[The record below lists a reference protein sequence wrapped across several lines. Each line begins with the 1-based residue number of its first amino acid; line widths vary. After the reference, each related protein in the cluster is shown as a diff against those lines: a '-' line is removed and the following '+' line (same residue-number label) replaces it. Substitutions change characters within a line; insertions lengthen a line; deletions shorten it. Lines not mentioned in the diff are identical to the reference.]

1 MPKGVKGSGIAHKPT
16 ETHHIKQ
23 SGKWFAN
30 QEDADAYR
38 ERQNVLRRAK
48 RAGFGTSPDEIK
60 KFLRSEE
67 IHRKTIIE
75 RKKQEARDKQERD
88 RIRAEHGLHP
98 RAHVTGRYAAHVAR
112 EEGRRVLA
120 ASNQARLTDQQR
132 VEAIRALYRQRM
144 THEDMLYRIGRI
156 IGVIK

>member
-1 MPKGVKGSGIAHKPT
+1 MPKGVKGSGLAHKPT

-23 SGKWFAN
+23 SGKWFAS

-60 KFLRSEE
+60 KFLRAEE
-67 IHRKTIIE
+67 IHRETIVE
-75 RKKQEARDKQERD
+75 RKKQEARDKRERD

-98 RAHVTGRYAAHVAR
+98 KAHVTGRYAAHVAR
-112 EEGRRVLA
+112 EEGRKVLS
-120 ASNQARLTDQQR
+120 ASNQSRMTDQQR
-132 VEAIRALYRQRM
+132 VEVIQGLYRQRM
-144 THEDMLYRIGRI
+144 TPEDMVYRIGRI
-156 IGVIK
+156 VGVIK